1 MKYDSHNN
9 VILNVFSLKDEV
21 YELRDQHK
29 HMLGGSSESLSL
41 MYSSLL
47 RKYEARKEECDKI
60 ARAHTEAV
68 TQAEQYQ
75 DQLNQYKSSYENMVK
90 ERNKYKQQC
99 TQVNSGIFFK
109 TSLMFL
115 SLLGDSTMGS
125 RTGGEKSNED

>member
-1 MKYDSHNN
+1 M
-9 VILNVFSLKDEV
+9 ILNVFSLKDEV
-21 YELRDQHK
+21 YELRDQQK

-60 ARAHTEAV
+60 ARAHAEAV

-75 DQLNQYKSSYENMVK
+75 DQLNQYKSSYENMVN

-99 TQVNSGIFFK
+99 TQVDSGIFLNA
-109 TSLMFL
+109 SLMFL
-115 SLLGDSTMGS
+115 SLLGHSTMGS
-125 RTGGEKSNED
+125 RTG

>member
-21 YELRDQHK
+21 YELRDQQK

-60 ARAHTEAV
+60 ARAHAEAV
-68 TQAEQYQ
+68 TQAAQHQ
-75 DQLNQYKSSYENMVK
+75 DQLNQYKSSYENMVN

-99 TQVNSGIFFK
+99 TQVNSGIFLNAF
-109 TSLMFL
+109 LMFL
-115 SLLGDSTMGS
+115 SLLGHSTMGS
-125 RTGGEKSNED
+125 RTG

>member
-21 YELRDQHK
+21 YELRDQQK

-47 RKYEARKEECDKI
+47 RKYEVRKEECDKI

-75 DQLNQYKSSYENMVK
+75 DQLNQYKASYENMVN

-99 TQVNSGIFFK
+99 TQVKHKHFSNAPSCPHVSFRRFDNGIRHWRRK
-109 TSLMFL
+109 IT
-115 SLLGDSTMGS
+115 
-125 RTGGEKSNED
+125 

>member
-1 MKYDSHNN
+1 M
-9 VILNVFSLKDEV
+9 ILNVFSLKDEV
-21 YELRDQHK
+21 YELRDQQK
-29 HMLGGSSESLSL
+29 HMFGGSSESLSL

-60 ARAHTEAV
+60 ARAHAEAL

-75 DQLNQYKSSYENMVK
+75 DQLNQYKSSYENMVN

-99 TQVNSGIFFK
+99 TQVNSGVFLNA
-109 TSLMFL
+109 SLMFL

-125 RTGGEKSNED
+125 RTG